1 MITNSDDETNF
12 PHELLLSNRQFSNLH
27 KCFANNR
34 SASIKLSKT
43 QLFKIVQSCGFFG
56 TPLNP
61 LPKTG
66 LPLMKNVTQ
75 QLAKSVLISLGL
87 TAPASIAD
95 SGIHKTIL
103 NSGTGNLIISNDEM
117 EDIMKIVKSLENSFL
132 LLKGVSKTIQNEAQ
146 KQKRGFLSL
155 LLGPLGSNL
164 SGNMLSRKGAIGTS
178 QGQGINRAGD
188 GIIRARYTSKRSV
201 KKILILLHP
210 LTNLELETLIVLSV
224 TSGNISI
231 ASFSTVIGAPVGI
244 ASVRLGFEFPI
255 TIGIVKNLFK

>member
-1 MITNSDDETNF
+1 MI
-12 PHELLLSNRQFSNLH
+12 
-27 KCFANNR
+27 
-34 SASIKLSKT
+34 ASIKLSKT
-43 QLFKIVQSCGFFG
+43 QLFKIVQSCRFFG
-56 TPLNP
+56 TPLNR

-75 QLAKSVLISLGL
+75 QLAKSVLILLGL

-117 EDIMKIVKSLENSFL
+117 KDMKIVKSLENSFL
-132 LLKGVSKTIQNEAQ
+132 LLKGVSKTIQKEAQ
-146 KQKRGFLSL
+146 KQNRGFLSL

-188 GIIRARYTSKRSV
+188 GIIRACYRSKRSV
-201 KKILILLHP
+201 KKNSNFAP
-210 LTNLELETLIVLSV
+210 
-224 TSGNISI
+224 
-231 ASFSTVIGAPVGI
+231 SF
-244 ASVRLGFEFPI
+244 
-255 TIGIVKNLFK
+255 N